1 MNFVLESGDILS
13 SSANCIVIGVQQSQP
28 LTGSSLTADK
38 STEGLINELISSDD
52 FKGKKGET
60 LTLHRPTGLS
70 TDRLI
75 LIGLGSDELSESSYI
90 AAVTAAASAVKTT
103 PATSA
108 ALFLSEV
115 DVTGRDNNWKA
126 QQQVIAIETAHYVFD
141 ELKSEKA
148 PKATLESIAIH
159 SSDTN
164 AEELPKAQAVAKGMS
179 LTKTLGNLP
188 GNVCTPTYL
197 AEQAL
202 ELETKSSKLNVTILE
217 ESDMEKLGMGSLLS
231 VSQGSDQPAK
241 LIVMQYTNDGDNQPN
256 VLVGKGITFDTG
268 GISLKP
274 GAGMDEMK
282 WDMCGAA
289 SVFGTMQAIIDIE
302 PKANIIC
309 VAVAAENMPS
319 GNATK
324 PGDIVTTMSG
334 QTVEILNTDA
344 EGRLV
349 LCDALTY
356 VEKFNPKSVIDIA
369 TLTGACVV
377 ALGHHPSAVYSN
389 DEELSKTI
397 VESGL
402 KAWDR
407 VWPMPM
413 WDEYQE
419 ELDSNFADM
428 ANIGSRWGGSITA
441 ACFLSRFTKKYKWA
455 HLDIAGTAWHSGGKK
470 KGSSGRPVPLLVD
483 YLLTQA

>member
-13 SSANCIVIGVQQSQP
+13 SSANCIVIGVQQEKP
-28 LTGSSLTADK
+28 LSGSSLSADK
-38 STEGLINELISSDD
+38 ATDGLISELISSGD
-52 FKGKKGET
+52 FKGKKSET
-60 LTLHRPTGLS
+60 LTLHRPSGLS
-70 TDRLI
+70 TGRLV
-75 LIGLGSDELSESSYI
+75 LVGLGSEALNESAYVS
-90 AAVTAAASAVKTT
+90 VVNAAAAAIKAT
-103 PATSA
+103 PTTSA
-108 ALFLSEV
+108 ALFLSEAEV
-115 DVTGRDNNWKA
+115 GNRDANWKA
-126 QQQVIAIETAHYVFD
+126 EQQVIAIESAHYVFD

-148 PKATLESIAIH
+148 PAATLETISIHA
-159 SSDTN
+159 SGVNEDN
-164 AEELPKAQAVAKGMS
+164 LNKAQATAKGMA

-197 AEQAL
+197 AEQAKAL
-202 ELETKSSKLNVTILE
+202 EAKSDKLSVTILE
-217 ESDMEKLGMGSLLS
+217 ESDMEELGMGSLLS
-231 VSQGSDQPAK
+231 VSRGSEQPAK
-241 LIVMQYTNDGDNQPN
+241 LIIMHYTNDGDNQPN
-256 VLVGKGITFDTG
+256 ILVGKGITFDTG

-289 SVFGTMQAIIDIE
+289 SVFGTMQAIIDIQ
-302 PKANIIC
+302 PKSNIIG

-324 PGDIVTTMSG
+324 PGDIVKTMSG

-356 VEKFNPKSVIDIA
+356 VEKYNPKSVIDIA
-369 TLTGACVV
+369 TLTGACVI
-377 ALGHHPSAVYSN
+377 ALGHHPSAVYAN
-389 DEELSKTI
+389 DDELSKTI

-402 KAWDR
+402 ASWDR
-407 VWPMPM
+407 VWPMPL

-428 ANIGSRWGGSITA
+428 ANIGSRAGGSITA

-483 YLLTQA
+483 YLLKQA